1 MDLYLVKQ
9 VYYEEEN
16 YSIIIIAEIQLLCTY
31 NVKSA
36 IKHIYLFLWHYSVRI
51 CNYLCSITVLSI
63 PLHMMTYIE
72 MIMLIQF
79 TW

>member
-36 IKHIYLFLWHYSVRI
+36 IKHIYLFLKLWHYSVKI
-51 CNYLCSITVLSI
+51 
-63 PLHMMTYIE
+63 
-72 MIMLIQF
+72 
-79 TW
+79 